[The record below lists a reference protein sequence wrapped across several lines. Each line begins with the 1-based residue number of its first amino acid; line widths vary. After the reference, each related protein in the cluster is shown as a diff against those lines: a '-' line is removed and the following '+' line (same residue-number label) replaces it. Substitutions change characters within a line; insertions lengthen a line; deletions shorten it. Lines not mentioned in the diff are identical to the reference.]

1 MSHKGRAIAIA
12 LLLAVSLPA
21 AAQTEA
27 PGESL
32 TPGTQERD
40 AVTKAFD
47 NFFISLVAARTCGS
61 PDQTTMERF
70 FGNMLAIQQLAVNHY
85 KELLPD
91 KSEPEI
97 IELLNARAEKLD
109 GVVKSSI
116 AAQGCTHPEIVK
128 LVNSFQVNA
137 NMDFS
142 KKP

>member
-1 MSHKGRAIAIA
+1 MSHKGRAFAVA
-12 LLLAVSLPA
+12 FLLAASVPA
-21 AAQTEA
+21 AAQTA
-27 PGESL
+27 VPGESL
-32 TPGTQERD
+32 APGTQQRD

-47 NFFISLVAARTCGS
+47 NFFISLVAARTCSS
-61 PDQTTMERF
+61 PDQATMERF
-70 FGNMLAIQQLAVNHY
+70 FGNMLAIQQLAMNHY
-85 KELLPD
+85 KELLPE
-91 KSEPEI
+91 KSEPEV

-128 LVNSFQVNA
+128 LVNSFEVNA